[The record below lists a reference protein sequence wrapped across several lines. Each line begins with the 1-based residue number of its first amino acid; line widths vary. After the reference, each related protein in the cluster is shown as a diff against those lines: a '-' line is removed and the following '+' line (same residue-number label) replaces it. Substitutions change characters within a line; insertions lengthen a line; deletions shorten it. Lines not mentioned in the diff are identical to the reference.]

1 MLFVGLSLIGAFK
14 SPVPSILR
22 KWRACIEQVQDT
34 EEYYQELCT
43 RIGLERVAQYCAEEA
58 RLQVDRDSNVEVM
71 DSIDVKDDKGLLF
84 TFELMF
90 LIDSLPL
97 APGKAKVQLQ
107 LAEAESEMTSDVL
120 PGSAAWIAFGLKLEE
135 QQ

>member
-1 MLFVGLSLIGAFK
+1 MLFVGVSLIGAFT

-71 DSIDVKDDKGLLF
+71 DSIDVKDDKGMLF
-84 TFELMF
+84 
-90 LIDSLPL
+90 
-97 APGKAKVQLQ
+97 
-107 LAEAESEMTSDVL
+107 VL
-120 PGSAAWIAFGLKLEE
+120 
-135 QQ
+135 